1 MNDFY
6 FYCETAF
13 HHQGDP
19 DYLKKLVDAAK
30 EAGAD
35 GVKFQVLT
43 SVSDFV
49 STANKAYATLAGYVF
64 DLGQWRDIFAYSQ
77 SAGLDIIL
85 MPLNVESLEL
95 TREFPIRY
103 IEIHSVSFNDKAL
116 HAAIKATGCDL
127 IIGVG
132 GRTMEEIAAMKTEF
146 GTQLKVLMAGFQ
158 AFPSDL
164 ADIKLGKISY
174 LAQRYPELEIGY
186 ADHSAFD
193 NEFAVLANDYA
204 YLLGARIF
212 EKHIAIEEGVE
223 RVDYSAAVS
232 KKKIAESIRRLTFL
246 RDHAMLRENDYLSFN
261 APEQRYRD
269 RQLVCVA
276 TRDLKTGET
285 VSASDIALKLADS
298 ESEPVTIIAS
308 AVGKTLRKDIPA
320 DAPLLKENLK

>member
-1 MNDFY
+1 MNEFY

-13 HHQGDP
+13 HHQGDF
-19 DYLKKLVDAAK
+19 DYLKKLIDAAK
-30 EAGAD
+30 EAGAQ

-43 SVSDFV
+43 RVGDFV
-49 STANKAYATLAGYVF
+49 STANKAYAALAGYVF
-64 DLGQWRDIFAYSQ
+64 DIGQWREIFPYAQ

-85 MPLNVESLEL
+85 MPLNTEALEL
-95 TREFPIRY
+95 AREFPIKY

-116 HAAIKATGCDL
+116 HAAIKTSGCDL

-132 GRTMEEIAAMKTEF
+132 GRTMEEIGAMKIEF
-146 GTQLKVLMAGFQ
+146 GAQLKVLMSGFQ

-164 ADIKLGKISY
+164 ADIKLGKIAY
-174 LAQRYPELEIGY
+174 LARRYPELKIGY

-204 YLLGARIF
+204 YLLGARVF

-223 RVDYSAAVS
+223 RVDFSAAVS
-232 KKKIAESIRRLTFL
+232 KEKIADSIRRLAFL
-246 RDHAMLRENDYLSFN
+246 RDHALLAENDYLSFN

-276 TRDLKTGET
+276 SRDLKTGEII
-285 VSASDIALKLADS
+285 SAEDIALKLADFG
-298 ESEPVTIIAS
+298 SEPFTLVAD

-320 DAPLLKENLK
+320 DAPLLKENLE